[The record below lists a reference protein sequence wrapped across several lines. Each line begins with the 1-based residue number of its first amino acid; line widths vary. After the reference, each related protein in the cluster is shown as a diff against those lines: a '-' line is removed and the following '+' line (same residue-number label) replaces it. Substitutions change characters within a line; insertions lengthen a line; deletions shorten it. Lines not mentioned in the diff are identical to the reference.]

1 MEVCTMDLTFQEQ
14 VLYTQAFKSV
24 FKMLPQDKG
33 SKLLSHVTVENGLK
47 GEGAVA
53 SDQIGKTDVNEVTDR
68 YGDSPHNEV
77 EMKRRWYTPRQFDWG
92 HLFERAD
99 KVRTL
104 GDPQNQIAVSA
115 KNAFGRKIDDV
126 IIESFFGT
134 NKTGKAGGTNTT
146 FDANNVIAH
155 GSAGFTITKLEEA
168 KEKFRKYD
176 VDIDNEHPLVVLS
189 PKAERQLFNETKYA
203 SRDYGEPVLD
213 KGILKSFLGFDFV
226 VMNRLPFNT
235 SSNVRSCPCFVKSAV
250 GLGIWEDLIVELSKR
265 DDKKFLWYL
274 YMNQMYS
281 ATRLYEEGCLKIE
294 VSEA

>member
-1 MEVCTMDLTFQEQ
+1 MDLSFQEQ
-14 VLYTQAFKSV
+14 VLYTQSFKSV
-24 FKMLPQDKG
+24 FNLLPQDKG
-33 SKLLSHVTVENGLK
+33 SKLLSRVTIESGLK

-77 EMKRRWYTPRQFDWG
+77 DMKRRWYVPRQFDWG

-104 GDPQNQIAVSA
+104 GDPQNVIATSA
-115 KNAFGRKIDDV
+115 KNAFGRKVDDV
-126 IIESFFGT
+126 IVESFFAA
-134 NKTGKAGGTNTT
+134 NRTGKQGGTSTN
-146 FDANNVIAH
+146 FDSNNIIAH
-155 GSAGFTITKLEEA
+155 GSAGFTITKLEQA
-168 KEKFRKYD
+168 KEIFRGYD
-176 VDIDNEHPLVVLS
+176 IDIDNEHPVVVLS

-226 VMNRLPFNT
+226 VKNRLPIDG
-235 SSNVRSCPCFVKSAV
+235 SNIRSCPVFVKSAV
-250 GLGIWEDLIVELSKR
+250 GVGIWEELIVELSKR
-265 DDKKFLWYL
+265 DDKKYLWYL
-274 YMNQMYS
+274 YMNQIFS
-281 ATRLYEEGCLKIE
+281 ATRLYEEGCLNIQ